1 MWQPYCLSESQ
12 GCKLFVYK
20 VIRHCTVD
28 SGQWTVGPRQYLKL
42 LTSALWIL
50 IRVLSLNCFRRN
62 FVLVAQWNFG
72 NIIVS
77 SQCPAELDI
86 DHCWPNIAPSAA
98 EARQRSG
105 DTVAGRR
112 PAWPQRGTCGVRS
125 TWPSSSGRSCSGN
138 WNCLW
143 NFAVDFTIFGETTS
157 NWWAK
162 ILKAT
167 HQWWSFRQ
175 VSKF

>member
-1 MWQPYCLSESQ
+1 MLYDVTAL
-12 GCKLFVYK
+12 LFVRISRLQ
-20 VIRHCTVD
+20 VICLQSNQTLH

-62 FVLVAQWNFG
+62 FVFVAQWNFG

-98 EARQRSG
+98 EAEAVVRWHSG
-105 DTVAGRR
+105 GEEAGLATAGDMWSEKYLAELKRTLMLRKLKLSMKFCGRFHNIRR
-112 PAWPQRGTCGVRS
+112 
-125 TWPSSSGRSCSGN
+125 N
-138 WNCLW
+138 
-143 NFAVDFTIFGETTS
+143 D
-157 NWWAK
+157 
-162 ILKAT
+162 
-167 HQWWSFRQ
+167 
-175 VSKF
+175 

>member
-1 MWQPYCLSESQ
+1 MLYDVTAL
-12 GCKLFVYK
+12 LFVRISRLQ
-20 VIRHCTVD
+20 VICLQSNQTLH

-50 IRVLSLNCFRRN
+50 IQVLSLNCFRRN
-62 FVLVAQWNFG
+62 FVFVAQWNFG

-77 SQCPAELDI
+77 SRCPAELDI
-86 DHCWPNIAPSAA
+86 DHCWPNIARVQRRR
-98 EARQRSG
+98 RQWSG

-138 WNCLW
+138 KT
-143 NFAVDFTIFGETTS
+143 VYE
-157 NWWAK
+157 
-162 ILKAT
+162 IL
-167 HQWWSFRQ
+167 R
-175 VSKF
+175 